1 MMKKFVPEL
10 LMVQIHVK
18 LILLLEELLALVWDI
33 SRKVVKTI
41 ITRNN
46 VSLKKS
52 SIILYSNLYYVA
64 TS

>member
-46 VSLKKS
+46 VSLK
-52 SIILYSNLYYVA
+52 
-64 TS
+64 